1 MCAVSRNSR
10 QRPSGPEAG
19 EARRIRRAG
28 SGVGGR
34 AGQDAETG
42 APQAES
48 VGGCI
53 VTRTTFER
61 LLTAQAII
69 RASRDAWAERKGT
82 DDPLIR
88 KLTTAMINAFDKQLD
103 LIDEEL
109 NLVIADITAGTGKWG

>member
-1 MCAVSRNSR
+1 MQESTRTTFH
-10 QRPSGPEAG
+10 
-19 EARRIRRAG
+19 
-28 SGVGGR
+28 GGTMTLR
-34 AGQDAETG
+34 GIDV
-42 APQAES
+42 PQNES
-48 VGGCI
+48 VDGRI
-53 VTRTTFER
+53 VTQSTFER

-109 NLVIADITAGTGKWG
+109 NHVIADITAGTGEWK